1 MSMRER
7 LLASSMICGA
17 ALLSL
22 AASPALAQAAADD
35 EVAEIVVTGS
45 RIPQP
50 NLTSVSPVAV
60 VGAEEVKLQGTTRI
74 EDLVNSLP
82 QAFGNFGGNLSNGA
96 TGAATVNLRNMGNQR
111 TLVLIDGRR
120 LLPGDPTQNGNSV
133 PDLNAIPSSLV
144 DRVEVLTGG
153 ASAVYGADAVAGV
166 VNFIMMKNFEGLR
179 IDAQTSFY
187 QHNNDNSNV
196 QGILAAKAAT
206 NPTEFRLPDENVTDG
221 TSNEITIVMGVNAP
235 DGKGNVTAYA
245 AYRNIKPVFQSTRD
259 YSACALGSSTPA
271 NPNFTCGGSGTNALG
286 QFQLYSDPGLSTLLS
301 TLTLNPAGAGNAF
314 RPYVAARDQYN
325 FAPSNY
331 YQRPDERYSLGAF
344 GRYEINSH
352 LEVYSQLMFMDDRSV
367 AQIAPSGVFGQQVS
381 ISCTNPLLSASQVQD
396 LCVTGRPAPVANAD
410 IVLFRRN
417 VEGGGRQ
424 ADFRH
429 TSYRAL
435 FGARGEISEGWNYD
449 LYGQYGTAI
458 YAQNYLNE
466 FSLARTARALD
477 SVVNPATGQV
487 VCRTFLSGEDTA
499 CVPYNPFSVGGV
511 TPAQLAYVQVPGF
524 MQGSTTEH
532 VVSGQVSGDL
542 GQYGLKSPMA
552 TDGIG
557 IAFGAE
563 YRREASELRV
573 DTGFA
578 TGDLAGQGGATL
590 NTAGAYDV
598 YELFGEARLP
608 LVQDAPWAK
617 SLSLETAYRFS
628 DYNLGFTTNTYKF
641 GGDWAPMDDIRF
653 RASYQ
658 RAVRAPNIQE
668 LFRPASVQLDG
679 TTDPCAGAN
688 PAAADA
694 NATAANCARTG
705 VLAGQ
710 YGNIIANSAAQ
721 YNGFTG
727 GNPALEPETA
737 DSYTVGFVAT
747 PRFLPGFSLS
757 VDWFNIKVKDVINTI
772 GADTILDR
780 CLKTGDAFFCSKI
793 HRAPGTGSLWIGTN
807 GFVDDTN
814 FNLGSLETTG
824 VDLEAN
830 YRMNLAD
837 VGVGEYGGLSFNFVG
852 TWTDELLTETLKG
865 DEPYDC
871 AGFYGPVC
879 LTPTPEWRHKLR
891 TTWTTPWQVSLSGS
905 WRYMSEVKL
914 GTSLAEATA
923 PLTDVRL
930 KKQNYFDLAATW
942 DVRNNV
948 TLRAGVNNVFDKEP
962 PLVGQANCP
971 ATFCSGNTFPQVY
984 DALGRY
990 FFFSLTADF

>member
-1 MSMRER
+1 LKINTMRER

-17 ALLSL
+17 ALLGLS
-22 AASPALAQAAADD
+22 ATQAAAQTTGG
-35 EVAEIVVTGS
+35 EVSEIVVTGS

-74 EDLVNSLP
+74 EDLINTLP
-82 QAFGNFGGNLSNGA
+82 QAFGSFGGNLSNGA
-96 TGAATVNLRNMGNQR
+96 TGAATVDLRNLGSQR

-120 LLPGDPTQNGNSV
+120 LLPGDPTQNGNNV
-133 PDLNAIPSSLV
+133 PDLNAIPASLV

-166 VNFIMMKNFEGLR
+166 VNFIMMKNFEGFR

-187 QHNNDNSNV
+187 QHNNDNSTV
-196 QGILAAKAAT
+196 QKILAGRAAS
-206 NPTEFRLPDENVTDG
+206 NPAEFKIPDENVTDG
-221 TSNEITIVMGVNAP
+221 TSNEITLVMGVNAP

-245 AYRNIKPVFQSTRD
+245 AYRNIKPILQSQRD
-259 YSACALGSSTPA
+259 YSSCALGSGGA
-271 NPNFTCGGSGTNALG
+271 AGFTCGGSGTNAAG
-286 QFQLYSDPGLSTLLS
+286 QFQLYSDPQLSSRLAIYTLD
-301 TLTLNPAGAGNAF
+301 PAGSGNTF
-314 RPYVAARDQYN
+314 RPFVSARDQYN
-325 FAPSNY
+325 FAPTNY
-331 YQRPDERYSLGAF
+331 YQRPDERYSLGAM
-344 GRYEINSH
+344 GHYEVNRSLDI
-352 LEVYSQLMFMDDRSV
+352 YTQLMFMDDRSV

-381 ISCTNPLLSASQVQD
+381 ISCDNPFLSPSERTA
-396 LCVTGRPAPVANAD
+396 LCVTGRTAPVTSAD
-410 IVLFRRN
+410 LILFRRN

-435 FGARGEISEGWNYD
+435 FGARGELAEGWNYD
-449 LYGQYGTAI
+449 VYGQYGTAI

-477 SVVNPATGQV
+477 SVVDPATGNV

-499 CVPYNPFSVGGV
+499 CVPYNPFRTGGV

-532 VVSGQVSGDL
+532 VVSAQVNGDL
-542 GQYGLKSPMA
+542 GQYGIKSPMA
-552 TDGIG
+552 TDGLG
-557 IAFGAE
+557 LAMGAE
-563 YRREASELRV
+563 YRREGSELRV
-573 DTGFA
+573 DTAFA

-590 NTAGAYDV
+590 ATSGTYDV

-617 SLSLETAYRFS
+617 SLSVETAYRFS
-628 DYNLGFTTNTYKF
+628 DYSLGFSTHTYKF

-679 TTDPCAGAN
+679 NTDPCAGTN
-688 PAAADA
+688 PAAANA
-694 NATAANCARTG
+694 AATAANCARTG
-705 VLAGQ
+705 VLPGQ
-710 YGNIIANSAAQ
+710 YGNVLANSAEQ

-727 GNPALEPETA
+727 GNPNLDPEKA
-737 DSYTVGFVAT
+737 DSYSLGFVAT
-747 PRFLPGFSLS
+747 PRFLPGFTVS
-757 VDWFNIKVKDVINTI
+757 VDWFNIKVKDVIGTI
-772 GADTILDR
+772 GADEILDR
-780 CLKTGDAFFCSKI
+780 CMKTGDAFYCTKI
-793 HRAPGTGSLWIGTN
+793 HRAPGTGSLWIGNN

-824 VDLEAN
+824 IDVEAN

-837 VGVGEYGGLSFNFVG
+837 MGVGEYGGLAFNFVG

-865 DEPYDC
+865 DKPYDC

-879 LTPTPEWRHKLR
+879 GTPTPTWRHKLR
-891 TTWTTPWQVSLSGS
+891 ATWTTPWQVSVTGS
-905 WRYMSEVKL
+905 WRYTSEIKL
-914 GTSLAEATA
+914 GTSLAPATA
-923 PLTDVRL
+923 PLTDL
-930 KKQNYFDLAATW
+930 KLPKANYFDLAGTW
-942 DVRNNV
+942 DLRDNV
-948 TLRAGVNNVFDKEP
+948 TLRAGVNNIFDKEP
-962 PLVGQANCP
+962 PLVGQSSLP
-971 ATFCSGNTFPQVY
+971 GVFGSGNTFPQIY
-984 DALGRY
+984 DAMGRY
-990 FFFSLTADF
+990 FFFSVTADF